1 MVIVGVILAEASFL
15 PCTGSQAPVIAP
27 QSWVLALFTG
37 QMEGRFGGAVCPGP
51 PPLAMQLAR
60 VVCLGA
66 TFTGVAAAAAV
77 LWRAEIDR
85 LKTRFVGE
93 LTVMTGLD
101 EMTVALLGRLVT
113 EPGRGQVVLVEA
125 DPNHPLLEEAR
136 ATGAR
141 VIIADPGQAGA
152 LRPVLIHLG
161 LARGAAGL
169 RAPPG
174 RARQRDD
181 PRRGEAGTGAGA
193 ATGCG
198 GRFPPGAP
206 GNHRGAPGTTS
217 MSSSAR
223 TTSARC
229 GRCCRRPSTWDGCG
243 ARCGPSH
250 PGPSS
255 SSPMDKIKKRGRQL
269 FYDRDGSEV
278 RIERIYNRV
287 IFDELIRRPDLN
299 LPFQFQDE
307 LDVTWVGHPNWYF
320 RISKHSLPFLK
331 TEYTSPTFFA
341 DDFPANENIGDYVL
355 KPLYSFAGHGV
366 DMEPTGQKIAAL
378 ENPCEWI
385 LQKKVDY
392 APFVVTV
399 DGKKSK
405 AEIRMMFVWPDNDR
419 NPTLVNNLVRMSQGK
434 MMGVDFNVD
443 KTWVG
448 ASIALHE
455 A

>member
-1 MVIVGVILAEASFL
+1 MHPELRARFNADFTPEKYAALLRGVNETEKWPADFRISETPVFLTRAFTDDVTRGANAIIDATRTPEFVKQAASAVPKELEVPNESAHPNFL
-15 PCTGSQAPVIAP
+15 VVDFAICEEENRLVPRLIELQAFPSLFGFQLLLLGCIRKAYPVIP
-27 QSWVLALFTG
+27 RNWTSS
-37 QMEGRFGGAVCPGP
+37 FGGIKDDAY
-51 PPLAMQLAR
+51 LQLLR
-60 VVCLGA
+60 R
-66 TFTGVAAAAAV
+66 T
-77 LWRAEIDR
+77 
-85 LKTRFVGE
+85 
-93 LTVMTGLD
+93 
-101 EMTVALLGRLVT
+101 
-113 EPGRGQVVLVEA
+113 
-125 DPNHPLLEEAR
+125 
-136 ATGAR
+136 
-141 VIIADPGQAGA
+141 IIADSAAENVVLLEIEPEKQKTRIDFAA
-152 LRPVLIHLG
+152 TETLLDIRPVCV
-161 LARGAAGL
+161 
-169 RAPPG
+169 
-174 RARQRDD
+174 
-181 PRRGEAGTGAGA
+181 T
-193 ATGCG
+193 
-198 GRFPPGAP
+198 
-206 GNHRGAPGTTS
+206 
-217 MSSSAR
+217 
-223 TTSARC
+223 
-229 GRCCRRPSTWDGCG
+229 
-243 ARCGPSH
+243 
-250 PGPSS
+250 
-255 SSPMDKIKKRGRQL
+255 KIKKRGRQL

-320 RISKHSLPFLK
+320 RISKHSLPFLE
-331 TEYTSPTFFA
+331 TEHTSPTFFA

-366 DMEPTGQKIAAL
+366 DMKPTRQKIAAL

-399 DGKKSK
+399 DGQKSK

-434 MMGVDFNVD
+434 MMGVDFNVE